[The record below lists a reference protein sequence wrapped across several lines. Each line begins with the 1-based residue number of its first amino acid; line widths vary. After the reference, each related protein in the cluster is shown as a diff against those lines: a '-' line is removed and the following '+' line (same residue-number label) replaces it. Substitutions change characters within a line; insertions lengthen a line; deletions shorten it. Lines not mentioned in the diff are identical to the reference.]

1 MREFEVINRF
11 FDRPTANRSWIRK
24 GIGDDGAVLTP
35 SPGFDSV
42 VVTDTSVSGV
52 HFTDEQAAESVGYR
66 SLAVNLSD
74 IAAMGAEPK
83 WATLNLTLEQPEPAW
98 LEEFAKGFFRLA
110 DASDLTLVGG
120 DTTKGPLCITATVG
134 GEVRSGQGLYRS
146 GAQVGDLIVVSGHLG
161 GAAAA
166 LASGRTA
173 AEDALGHVFQY
184 PVPRLDLGKALC
196 GIANSAIDISD
207 GLLPDLQHVL
217 RDSGGLGAL
226 IEADK
231 IPLFDEACSA
241 FGSERAIEL
250 ALTGGDDY
258 ELCFTVS
265 PSRLKTVVDLE
276 RACGVRLT
284 SIGVVTESAGLEVPG
299 FKTGTVPL
307 AGYEH
312 TW

>member
-1 MREFEVINRF
+1 MREFEVISRF
-11 FDRPTANRSWIRK
+11 FDRPSENSSWIRK

-52 HFTDEQAAESVGYR
+52 HFTDEQAPDSVGYR

-83 WATLNLTLEQPEPAW
+83 WVTLNLTLEQPESAW
-98 LEEFAKGFFRLA
+98 LEEFANGFFRLA
-110 DASDLTLVGG
+110 DASNLTLVGG

-134 GEVRSGQGLYRS
+134 GEVQSGQGLYRS
-146 GAQVGDLIVVSGHLG
+146 GAQVGDLIVVSGLLG

-166 LASGRTA
+166 LASGRTSG
-173 AEDALGHVFQY
+173 EDVLGHVFRY
-184 PVPRLDLGKALC
+184 PTPRLDLGKALC

-217 RDSGGLGAL
+217 RESGGLGAL

-250 ALTGGDDY
+250 ALTGGDYY
-258 ELCFTVS
+258 ELCFTVA
-265 PSRLKTVVDLE
+265 PSNLKTVLNLE

-284 SIGVVTESAGLEVPG
+284 SIGVVRESTGIEMSG
-299 FKTGTVPL
+299 FKADASPL
-307 AGYEH
+307 TGYEH

>member
-146 GAQVGDLIVVSGHLG
+146 GAKVGDLIVVSGHLG

-166 LASGRTA
+166 LASGRTSA
-173 AEDALGHVFQY
+173 GDALGHVFQY

-284 SIGVVTESAGLEVPG
+284 SIGVVTESAGLEFSG

>member
-1 MREFEVINRF
+1 M
-11 FDRPTANRSWIRK
+11 
-24 GIGDDGAVLTP
+24 LTP

-166 LASGRTA
+166 LASGRTSA
-173 AEDALGHVFQY
+173 GDALGHVFQY

-265 PSRLKTVVDLE
+265 PSRRKTVVDLE

-284 SIGVVTESAGLEVPG
+284 SIGVVTESAGLEVSG

>member
-146 GAQVGDLIVVSGHLG
+146 GAQVGDLIVVSVHLG

-166 LASGRTA
+166 LASGRTSA
-173 AEDALGHVFQY
+173 GDALGHVFQY

-284 SIGVVTESAGLEVPG
+284 SIGVVTESAGLEVSG

>member
-120 DTTKGPLCITATVG
+120 DTIKGPLCITATVG

-166 LASGRTA
+166 LASGRTSA
-173 AEDALGHVFQY
+173 GDALGHVFQY

-258 ELCFTVS
+258 
-265 PSRLKTVVDLE
+265 
-276 RACGVRLT
+276 
-284 SIGVVTESAGLEVPG
+284 
-299 FKTGTVPL
+299 
-307 AGYEH
+307 
-312 TW
+312 

>member
-1 MREFEVINRF
+1 MREFEVISRF
-11 FDRPTANRSWIRK
+11 FDRPSENSSWIRK

-52 HFTDEQAAESVGYR
+52 HFTDEQAPDSVGYR

-83 WATLNLTLEQPEPAW
+83 WVTLNLTLEQPESAW
-98 LEEFAKGFFRLA
+98 LEEFANGFFRLA
-110 DASDLTLVGG
+110 DASNLTLVGG

-134 GEVRSGQGLYRS
+134 GEVQSGQGLYRS
-146 GAQVGDLIVVSGHLG
+146 GAQVGDLIVVSGLLG

-166 LASGRTA
+166 LASGRTS

-217 RDSGGLGAL
+217 RESGGLGAL

-258 ELCFTVS
+258 ELCFTVA
-265 PSRLKTVVDLE
+265 PSNLKTVLNLE

-284 SIGVVTESAGLEVPG
+284 SIGVVRESTGIEMSG
-299 FKTGTVPL
+299 FKADASPL
-307 AGYEH
+307 TGYEH

>member
-217 RDSGGLGAL
+217 RESGGLGAL

-258 ELCFTVS
+258 ELCFTVA
-265 PSRLKTVVDLE
+265 PSNLKTVLNLE

-284 SIGVVTESAGLEVPG
+284 SIGVVRESTGIEISG
-299 FKTGTVPL
+299 FKADASPL
-307 AGYEH
+307 TGYEH

>member
-1 MREFEVINRF
+1 MREFEVISRF
-11 FDRPTANRSWIRK
+11 FDRPSENSSWIRK

-52 HFTDEQAAESVGYR
+52 HFTDEQAPDSVGYR

-83 WATLNLTLEQPEPAW
+83 WVTLNLTLEQPESTW
-98 LEEFAKGFFRLA
+98 LEEFANGFFRLA
-110 DASDLTLVGG
+110 DASNLTLVGG

-134 GEVRSGQGLYRS
+134 GEVQSGQGLYRS
-146 GAQVGDLIVVSGHLG
+146 GAQVGDLIVVSGLLG

-166 LASGRTA
+166 LASGRTS

-217 RDSGGLGAL
+217 RESGGLGAL

-258 ELCFTVS
+258 ELCFTVA
-265 PSRLKTVVDLE
+265 PSNLKTVLNLE

-284 SIGVVTESAGLEVPG
+284 SIGVVRSSTGIEISG
-299 FKTGTVPL
+299 FKADASPL
-307 AGYEH
+307 TGYEH